1 MILLEQ
7 AIEIVMKEAAV
18 TGTERIDIQASPG
31 RVLAEDVISDMDMPP
46 FDKSAVDGYACRKKD
61 LARNLSV
68 RETIAAG
75 SVPKSAVS
83 PGTCSKIMTGAM
95 VPEGADC
102 VIMVEETEEYVAGTI
117 RFTGEKRGEN
127 ICYKGEDIR
136 SGDKVL
142 AAGTLIRPQEMAVL
156 AATGITQPLVYRQPR
171 VSIITTGDELV
182 RPAAKPS
189 GATIRDSNS
198 CQLEAQVRRAGAI
211 AANLGIV
218 PDNEHTIREVIGDA
232 LSGSDIAS
240 LTGGVSMG
248 DYDHVPG
255 ILKSMGF
262 DILFRTIAIQPGKP
276 TVFAR
281 AGEKLIFAL
290 PGNPVSSFVLFEILV
305 RPFILKTMGWTGS
318 MPVYRMAL
326 GEDFKRRI
334 PGRLALI
341 PVAIRN
347 GEVFR
352 VEYHGSAHINA
363 YTAADGIIPMEIGV
377 SEMKKGTFADVRPV

>member
-7 AIEIVMKEAAV
+7 AIEIVMKETAL

-61 LARNLSV
+61 LTRNLSV

-83 PGTCSKIMTGAM
+83 TGTCSKIMTGAM

-117 RFTGEKRGEN
+117 RFTGEKSGEN

-156 AATGITQPLVYRQPR
+156 AATGTTQPLVYRQPR

-232 LSGSDIAS
+232 LSGSDIAI

-318 MPVYRMAL
+318 MPVYRMVL
-326 GEDFKRRI
+326 GEDFKRRK

-347 GEVFR
+347 GEVFH